1 MGSSVLDNVTWKGN
15 SQKMYKIILDAV
27 PPMFKS
33 TVKREVEAWL
43 SKNNVNEISEEL
55 VLQAFKEKAPK
66 PMWNKLISQLEALKT
81 E

>member
-1 MGSSVLDNVTWKGN
+1 MGSSELDNVNWKGN
-15 SQKMYKIILDAV
+15 SQKMFKIILEAV

-33 TVKREVEAWL
+33 TVKHEVEAWI
-43 SKNNVNEISEEL
+43 SKNNVSEVTEEL

-66 PMWNKLISQLEALKT
+66 PMWNKLFPQLDAMKT